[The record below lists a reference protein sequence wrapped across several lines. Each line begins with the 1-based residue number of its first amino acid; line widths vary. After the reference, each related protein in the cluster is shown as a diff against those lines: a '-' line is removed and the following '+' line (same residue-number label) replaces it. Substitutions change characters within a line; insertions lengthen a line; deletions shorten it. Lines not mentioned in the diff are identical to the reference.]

1 MKRTIWCQ
9 VVLIGIA
16 VLGIVG
22 CARVPREAVQLSY
35 AVGDDIVQLHAGYR
49 RTIKFSF
56 DQARQRGLAVI
67 ENTWIPAYLA
77 EFVMTGELV
86 ESAQGGQLDRVE
98 FWARLAIDA
107 IDSKRQE
114 FLGPLEQQEEA
125 LVAEV
130 DEAFDRLIRANSAVT
145 AHLNSVLKVQDIQDD
160 IADSVGL
167 RDIRDRVSAAIAT
180 ASEYTDT
187 ATDEIEAGA
196 GKLQ

>member
-1 MKRTIWCQ
+1 MEDGFTHKFCGR
-9 VVLIGIA
+9 
-16 VLGIVG
+16 
-22 CARVPREAVQLSY
+22 P
-35 AVGDDIVQLHAGYR
+35 
-49 RTIKFSF
+49 KFSF

-160 IADSVGL
+160 IADSMGL

-180 ASEYTDT
+180 ASEYADT
-187 ATDEIEAGA
+187 ATDEIQDAA